1 MGCHALLQGISLT
14 QGLNPRLLHL
24 LRWQAGSLPLA
35 PPGKALPFACNSPQ
49 VSGTRTGPC
58 FRAVLR
64 VVRRCTGAPT
74 MLTATRGKGGTYCTP
89 YFPLFYTLQQTNQQ
103 ATTVPCTETT
113 CSVHCGDEEDASAQ
127 TGSHSSQRWRPGQRG
142 LKPAKSL
149 SSQAGGRCLT
159 EFPEMMSTTVP
170 RVCPQPSQQ
179 GHG

>member
-1 MGCHALLQGISLT
+1 MWICDQSLQSCLTLCDPMDYSPPGSSVHRYSPGKNTGVGCHALLQGISLT

-103 ATTVPCTETT
+103 ATNMYPHMHKHSKEIDVHYLTT
-113 CSVHCGDEEDASAQ
+113 AEQ
-127 TGSHSSQRWRPGQRG
+127 FF
-142 LKPAKSL
+142 LL
-149 SSQAGGRCLT
+149 I
-159 EFPEMMSTTVP
+159 MMKKILL
-170 RVCPQPSQQ
+170 
-179 GHG
+179 